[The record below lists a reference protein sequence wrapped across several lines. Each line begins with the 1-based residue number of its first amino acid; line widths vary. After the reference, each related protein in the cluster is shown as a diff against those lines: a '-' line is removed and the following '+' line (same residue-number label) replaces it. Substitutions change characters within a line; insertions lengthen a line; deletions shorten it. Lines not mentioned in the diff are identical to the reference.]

1 MEPVVVK
8 ISGNVADEPTELAA
22 VAQWVARQTEAG
34 QPVVLVHGGGR
45 QINRTIER
53 MGLPVTMV
61 EGRRVTDAETLE
73 VLTGVLGGLVNKHIV
88 SEFRKTGIRAVGL
101 TGVDGGLTT
110 SHKRAPLVIKGE
122 PVDFGLVGEIDSVD
136 PVLLN
141 TLLST
146 GLVPVV
152 GCLTWSAEEGVL
164 NINADTFANR
174 LAVALGSQRL
184 VAVMDVAAVLDA
196 ERQPLAALTHYD
208 FHHGV
213 QAGWIK
219 DGMIPKLTTAFKAL
233 DAGLQ
238 SVLLTNA
245 RGLLEGRGTELVK

>member
-8 ISGNVADEPTELAA
+8 ISGNVADEPAELAA
-22 VAQWVARQTEAG
+22 VAQWVARHSASG

-73 VLTGVLGGLVNKHIV
+73 ALTGVLGGLVNKHIV
-88 SEFRKTGIRAVGL
+88 SVFRGQGIRAVGL
-101 TGVDGGLTT
+101 TGVDGNLTT
-110 SHKRAPLVIKGE
+110 SHKRPPLQIKGE
-122 PVDFGLVGEIDSVD
+122 AVDFGLVGEIDSVD
-136 PVLLN
+136 PSLLQ
-141 TLLST
+141 TLLD
-146 GLVPVV
+146 GGMVPVV
-152 GCLTWSAEEGVL
+152 GCLTWSEAEGVL

-174 LAVALGSQRL
+174 LAVALGGKRL
-184 VAVMDVAAVLDA
+184 VAVMDVGAVLDA
-196 ERQPLAALTHYD
+196 GRKPLTTLTHYE

-219 DGMIPKLTTAFKAL
+219 DGMIPKLTTAFKSL
-233 DAGLQ
+233 DAGLE

-245 RGLLEGRGTELVK
+245 AGLLAGTGTELRL